1 MILTKAKFQHI
12 SGNGKVDLND
22 RDEHTT
28 TKREL
33 ADILR
38 ADADFEKIY
47 EHLSEAWR
55 LLKESK
61 YEHLFEFNASF
72 GWTKLVNQKLRN
84 TLTDEDYEKNNINK
98 SYFQAPM
105 LVYDLH
111 TGSNM
116 SNYPTQELQPYS

>member
-1 MILTKAKFQHI
+1 MMAAKKKFQHI
-12 SGNGKVDLND
+12 SANGKVKLDFYNAN
-22 RDEHTT
+22 TT
-28 TKREL
+28 SKQEL

-61 YEHLFEFNASF
+61 YEDLFEFHASI
-72 GWTKLVNQKLRN
+72 GWTRLVKQKLEN
-84 TLTDEDYEKNNINK
+84 TLTDEDYEKNDIHK
-98 SYFQAPM
+98 EYFQAPLLM
-105 LVYDLH
+105 YDLH

-116 SNYPTQELQPYS
+116 SNSLSEVGCAS